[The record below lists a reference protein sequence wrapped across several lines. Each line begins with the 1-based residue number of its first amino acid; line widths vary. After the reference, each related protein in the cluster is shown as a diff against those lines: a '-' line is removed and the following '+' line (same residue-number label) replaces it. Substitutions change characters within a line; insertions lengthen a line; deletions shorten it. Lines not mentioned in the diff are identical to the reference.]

1 VSSFDQPVNEDFFM
15 PTSTPHAG
23 VRTFLNRTE
32 TTPLIIADMSTIGGA
47 FTAPDCD
54 RSLFPVDTPVHFT
67 TDDAE
72 MIAGI
77 GATGTLR
84 QTVDAAISMGI
95 TASIVASIPDIGED
109 DTPDEKM
116 AKMVGSPSSQTGI
129 WSLLAAQGE
138 TGAEPDIIICPGFTA
153 LRPENAAN
161 PVATAI
167 DGLCEKIITAV
178 GVCDAPPTD
187 KTDAIEWAADFSET
201 MNLIACGQAVR
212 ISVDGLPAVV
222 PASPFIAA
230 LIAKT
235 DKQMGGPYYN
245 PGNQA
250 LTGILGPSR
259 AVSLRI
265 DDPDC
270 EANFMLQRGVNSIVQ
285 IEKNR
290 TSRASNAPQGKTFWG
305 FFNTCSD
312 PLWRAINVV
321 RTRKAV
327 REVIP
332 RTLVRYLG
340 KNLGPHLVMTILQ
353 SLDQFLSELK
363 SLPEP
368 AILGGKVAWDRSLNN
383 NQNMRVGGL
392 VISLDFEEAPPLT
405 DLQIYTGRYEAAF
418 NILADEIE
426 SAMRQ
431 YRVVGDIR
439 A

>member
-1 VSSFDQPVNEDFFM
+1 M
-15 PTSTPHAG
+15 PTSTPHVG

-32 TTPLIIADMSTIGGA
+32 TTPLIIADMSTIGGS

-67 TDDAE
+67 TDDTE

-77 GATGTLR
+77 GTSGSLR
-84 QTVDAAISMGI
+84 RTVDAIIAMGI
-95 TASIVASIPDIGED
+95 TASVVASVPDIGEA
-109 DTPDEKM
+109 DTPDEQM
-116 AKMVGSPSSQTGI
+116 AKMVGSPSEQTGI
-129 WSLLAAQGE
+129 WSMLAAQGE
-138 TGAEPDIIICPGFTA
+138 TGVEPDLIICPGFTA
-153 LRPENAAN
+153 QRPDGAAN

-167 DGLCEKIITAV
+167 DGICEKIITAV
-178 GVCDAPPTD
+178 GVCDAPPTG
-187 KTDAIEWAADFSET
+187 KTDAIEWAADFAET
-201 MNLIACGQAVR
+201 MNLIAVGQGVR
-212 ISVDGLPAVV
+212 ISVDGQPAIV
-222 PASPFIAA
+222 PASPYIAA

-270 EANFMLQRGVNSIVQ
+270 EANFLIQRGVNSIVQ
-285 IEKNR
+285 LEKNR
-290 TSRASNAPQGKTFWG
+290 TSRASNAPQGKVFWG
-305 FFNTCSD
+305 FFNTCND
-312 PLWRAINVV
+312 PLWRMINVV

-332 RTLVRYLG
+332 RTFVKYIG
-340 KNLGPHLVMTILQ
+340 KNLGSHLVTVIMQ
-353 SLDQFLSELK
+353 SFDQFLSELK

-368 AILGGKVAWDRSLNN
+368 AILGGTVTWDRSLNSN
-383 NQNMRVGGL
+383 AGMRIGGL
-392 VISLDFEEAPPLT
+392 AIKLDFEEAPALV
-405 DLQIYTGRYEAAF
+405 DLQVYTGRHEAAF
-418 NILADEIE
+418 TILSDEIE

-431 YRVVGDIR
+431 YRITGTLAD
-439 A
+439 